1 MDNGSPPG
9 LSSSESTSGFM
20 NDTSLYKSKR
30 TAKSLWQQYRIH
42 RDRLELQSWCLF
54 HTMVI
59 PASEILSIEVRPS
72 IFSGSRGIIW
82 GIKLDNCN
90 LCRHVLLQRKSGF
103 FKRIGFS
110 PDDPEKFV
118 AVCKSILPDAGT
130 TA

>member
-1 MDNGSPPG
+1 
-9 LSSSESTSGFM
+9 M
-20 NDTSLYKSKR
+20 NDTPIYISKR
-30 TAKSLWQQYRIH
+30 TAKSLWQEYRVC
-42 RDRLELQSWCLF
+42 RDRLELQSWFLF

-59 PASEILSIEVRPS
+59 PAGEITSIEVRPS

-90 LCRHVLLQRKSGF
+90 LCRHVLLTKKTGL

-118 AVCKSILPDAGT
+118 AVCKSILPNG
-130 TA
+130 